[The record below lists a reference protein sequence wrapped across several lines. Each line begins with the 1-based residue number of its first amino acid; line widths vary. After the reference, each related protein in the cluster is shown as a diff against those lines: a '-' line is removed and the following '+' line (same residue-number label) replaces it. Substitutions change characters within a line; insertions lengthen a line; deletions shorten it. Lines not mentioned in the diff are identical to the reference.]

1 MTELLPGFEVAQWWG
16 ILVPAA
22 VPKDIV
28 TRLHSEITTAVRNA
42 KVSQA
47 LVKLGTQPL
56 TNTPALLWGRAL
68 VAASNLGRSNAR
80 AFRRSHC
87 G

>member
-1 MTELLPGFEVAQWWG
+1 
-16 ILVPAA
+16 
-22 VPKDIV
+22 KDIV

-56 TNTPALLWGRAL
+56 TNTPDEF
-68 VAASNLGRSNAR
+68 AAFIKAEPTKY
-80 AFRRSHC
+80 AKIIDAAKITPA
-87 G
+87 